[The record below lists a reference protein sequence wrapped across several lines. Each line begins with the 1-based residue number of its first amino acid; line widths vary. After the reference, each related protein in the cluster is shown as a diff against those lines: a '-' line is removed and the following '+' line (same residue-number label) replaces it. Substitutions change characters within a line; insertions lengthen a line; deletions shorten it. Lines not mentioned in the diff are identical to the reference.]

1 MRQRRFNLM
10 RSLYH
15 KFSNS
20 QNFLFPNLHVKEKI
34 VYNRSMDRTILHC
47 DMDGFYASVEL
58 LNHPEL
64 KNLPVAVCGNPD
76 NRHGIIL
83 AKNMPAKQYGIK
95 TAETVWQAKKKCPEL
110 HLLPP
115 HHHKYKEYSLKIN
128 EIYQRFTDM
137 VEPFSIDE
145 SWLDVSASLKLFG
158 SGREI
163 ADTIRGTIRKELD
176 LTLSVGVSFN
186 KIFAKMGSD
195 YNKPDGTTVISKE
208 NYRELLWPMNVRKMF
223 FVGNAT
229 ADKLNKAGIQ
239 TIGDLALADKSLLTA
254 LLGKQGGVLFE
265 YANGL
270 DSSPVSLYTER
281 EKIKSVGNGTTFRRD
296 LQGLEDIRIAV
307 TALSDTVASRLRK
320 YQMKSSG
327 VKVDIKDP
335 NFKVISRQKQ
345 LDVPTNLSEE
355 IAQLAVAIIQ
365 SSWNPRNPIRMLT
378 ITAINLCDE
387 TESEQLSIFDLNV
400 NAREKG
406 EKVARTI
413 DDIRAKFGSKSI
425 TLGRVLNNTIGV
437 DTDDD

>member
-1 MRQRRFNLM
+1 
-10 RSLYH
+10 
-15 KFSNS
+15 
-20 QNFLFPNLHVKEKI
+20 
-34 VYNRSMDRTILHC
+34 MDRTILHC

-64 KNLPVAVCGNPD
+64 KNLPVAVCGNPE

-83 AKNMPAKQYGIK
+83 AKNMPAKRFGVK
-95 TAETVWQAKKKCPEL
+95 TAETVWQAKKKCPDL
-110 HLLPP
+110 QLLPP

-128 EIYQRFTDM
+128 DIYQRFTDM

-163 ADTIRGTIRKELD
+163 ADTIRGTICEELG

-195 YNKPDGTTVISKE
+195 YNKPDGTTVISRE
-208 NYRELLWPMNVRKMF
+208 NYKELLWPMNVRKMF

-239 TIGDLALADKSLLTA
+239 TIGDLARSDKGLLTA
-254 LLGKQGGVLFE
+254 LLGKQGGVLFA

-296 LQGLEDIRIAV
+296 LRGLEDIRTAV

-320 YQMKSSG
+320 YQMKSFG

-345 LDVPTNLSEE
+345 LDAPTNLTEE
-355 IAQLAVAIIQ
+355 IAQLAIEIIC
-365 SSWNPRNPIRMLT
+365 SSWNLRNPIRMLT
-378 ITAINLCDE
+378 ITAIHLCDE
-387 TESEQLSIFDLNV
+387 TESQQLSLFDR
-400 NAREKG
+400 NAESREKG

-413 DDIRAKFGSKSI
+413 DDIRSKFGGKAI

>member
-1 MRQRRFNLM
+1 
-10 RSLYH
+10 
-15 KFSNS
+15 
-20 QNFLFPNLHVKEKI
+20 
-34 VYNRSMDRTILHC
+34 
-47 DMDGFYASVEL
+47 MDGFYASVEL

-64 KNLPVAVCGNPD
+64 KDFPVAVCGNPE

-83 AKNMPAKQYGIK
+83 AKNMPAKRFGIK

-110 HLLPP
+110 RLLPP
-115 HHHKYKEYSLKIN
+115 HHHKYKEYNLKIN
-128 EIYQRFTDM
+128 DIYQRFTDM

-158 SGREI
+158 SGKDI
-163 ADTIRGTIRKELD
+163 ADTIRRTIRKELG

-208 NYRELLWPMNVRKMF
+208 NYKELLWPMNVRKMF
-223 FVGNAT
+223 FVGSAT

-239 TIGDLALADKSLLTA
+239 TIGELALADKGLLTA
-254 LLGKQGGVLFE
+254 LLGKQGGLLFE

-270 DSSPVSLYTER
+270 DNSPVSLYTER

-296 LQGLEDIRIAV
+296 LQGLEDIKTAV
-307 TALSDTVASRLRK
+307 AALSDTVASRLRK
-320 YQMKSSG
+320 YQMKSFG

-345 LDVPTNLSEE
+345 LDAPTNLSEE
-355 IAQLAVAIIQ
+355 IARLAVEIIR
-365 SSWNPRNPIRMLT
+365 SSWNLANPIRMLT
-378 ITAINLCDE
+378 ITAIHLCDE
-387 TESEQLSIFDLNV
+387 TESEQLSLFDM
-400 NAREKG
+400 NAKSRERG
-406 EKVARTI
+406 EKVARAI
-413 DDIRAKFGSKSI
+413 DDIRAKFGGKSI
-425 TLGRVLNNTIGV
+425 TLGRVLNNNIGV